1 MSLNLQGRNP
11 DTTDFKQIVTPT
23 DIIKIVVFILTEN
36 VSRIKPVV
44 AQESLF
50 GLFML
55 QIVAQP
61 YRIGTDHENS
71 LLSLPHF
78 STLNIHNLCFH
89 KRSHFP
95 DAPGHLFPRTVN
107 NIA

>member
-1 MSLNLQGRNP
+1 MGLEMSLDLQGRNP
-11 DTTDFKQIVTPT
+11 DTTDFKQIVTST
-23 DIIKIVVFILTEN
+23 YIIKIILFILTEH
-36 VSRIKPVV
+36 VSRIEPVV

-55 QIVAQP
+55 QIVAKP

-71 LLSLPHF
+71 LLSLQHF

-89 KRSHFP
+89 KRSHFS
-95 DAPGHLFPRTVN
+95 DAPRRLFPR
-107 NIA
+107 